1 MVNMNNNEFVYFGM
15 YLKDYLEESHISQSE
30 FANKLGITQKHM
42 NEMLNGKANITLEM
56 AANIERLTG
65 ISVSFIITIEN
76 DRKMKEE
83 LLKKYGSEKELKE
96 TLKNDF
102 SFNELK
108 KNNWI
113 SFNDVTDTFR
123 NALDILNFLKVKNF
137 DVHENLEKQVLF
149 KKTGE
154 DYNKLALWISHCDEI
169 SARQKVNDYQSEN
182 FDKIITELKKYS
194 FEKGYDFDKL
204 TKIFNKYGV
213 YFVCE
218 KALSGTKVRGC
229 FKVKEKNPAIY
240 CTQNYHAKDSL
251 YFEIFHELGHCK
263 SDYNMAKSKTIIDGD
278 SKIEKRAD
286 DFAINTMI
294 SKEQWSEIKRD
305 FDNNNSISNLKDRIL
320 YFSKKYRISPSFIA
334 GRMAK
339 MNMINYNSKIYNE
352 LKDV

>member
-1 MVNMNNNEFVYFGM
+1 MVNMNNDEFVYFGL

-30 FANKLGITQKHM
+30 FANRLGITQKHM
-42 NEMLNGKANITLEM
+42 NEILNGKANITLEM

-65 ISVSFIITIEN
+65 ISASFITSIEN

-83 LLKKYGSEKELKE
+83 LLKKYGSEKELNK

-113 SFNDVTDTFR
+113 SFKDVTDTFR
-123 NALDILNFLKVKNF
+123 NALDILNFLKVKDF

-154 DYNKLALWISHCDEI
+154 DYNKIALWISHCDEI
-169 SARQKVNDYQSEN
+169 STSQKVNDYQSEN
-182 FDKIITELKKYS
+182 FDKIISELKKYS
-194 FEKGYDFDKL
+194 FEKGYDFEKL
-204 TKIFNKYGV
+204 TAIFNKYGI

-218 KALSGTKVRGC
+218 KALNGTKVRGC

-240 CTQNYHAKDSL
+240 CTKNYHAKDSL

-263 SDYNMAKSKTIIDGD
+263 SDYNMAKNKTIIEGD
-278 SKIEKRAD
+278 AEIENRAD

-294 SKEQWSEIKRD
+294 SMEHWNEIKKELE
-305 FDNNNSISNLKDRIL
+305 SNCPMSDRKNKIL
-320 YFSKKYRISPSFIA
+320 YFSKKYKIAPSFIV

>member
-1 MVNMNNNEFVYFGM
+1 MNDTEFIYFGM
-15 YLKDYLEESHISQSE
+15 YLKDYLEGNHISQSE
-30 FANKLGITQKHM
+30 FANRLGITQKHM
-42 NEMLNGKANITLEM
+42 NEILNGKANITLEM
-56 AANIERLTG
+56 AANIERLTD
-65 ISVSFIITIEN
+65 ISASFITEIEN

-96 TLKNDF
+96 TLKNNF

-113 SFNDVTDTFR
+113 SFKDVTDTFR

-154 DYNKLALWISHCDEI
+154 DYNKIALWISHCDEI
-169 SARQKVNDYQSEN
+169 ALNQNVSDYSRKN
-182 FDKIITELKKYS
+182 FDKLINELKKYS
-194 FEKGYDFDKL
+194 FEKGYDLKEI

-218 KALSGTKVRGC
+218 KALNGTKIRGC
-229 FKVKEKNPAIY
+229 FKVKETNPAIY
-240 CTQNYHAKDSL
+240 CTQNYHTKDSL

-263 SDYNMAKSKTIIDGD
+263 SDYNMAKNKTIIDGNK
-278 SKIEKRAD
+278 KIEERAD
-286 DFAINTMI
+286 EFAINTMI
-294 SKEQWSEIKRD
+294 LKEQWNEINKAINGKESFNEIK
-305 FDNNNSISNLKDRIL
+305 NQIL
-320 YFSKKYRISPSFIA
+320 YFSNKYKIPLSFIV

-339 MNMINYNSKIYNE
+339 MNMVNYNSKIYNE
-352 LKDV
+352 LKNL